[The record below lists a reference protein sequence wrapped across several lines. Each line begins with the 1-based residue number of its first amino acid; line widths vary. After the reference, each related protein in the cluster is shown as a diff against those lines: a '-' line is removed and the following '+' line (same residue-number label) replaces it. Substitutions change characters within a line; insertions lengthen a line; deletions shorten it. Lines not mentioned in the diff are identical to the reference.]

1 MEYPQYDYAVI
12 GGDMRQVYLA
22 EELAHHQ
29 NRVCCYALM
38 AAPDERRYS
47 DASVVNAVS
56 GLREACAGSRC
67 VIGPIPLS
75 KNGRDISQN
84 ALEGCLH
91 LDALLS
97 SLNSGCHFFSGCI
110 PESFKNAALE
120 KGVSVHDLMEH
131 SSLAYYNTIA
141 TAEGALCEA
150 ISRSPQNLRQ
160 SSCAVLGYGK
170 CGRTLVQY
178 LKALCCRVFVFS
190 IDEQECAQAAV
201 AADTAMPLDALL
213 KHIGNFDFIFNTV
226 PALIVTAEVL
236 ENVKSSATII
246 DIASAPGGVDFAEA
260 QRLGITAA
268 LCLGLPGKYAPSSSA
283 KAVKETIE
291 SLLSQEHTAQIHKE

>member
-12 GGDMRQVYLA
+12 GGDMRQVYLT

-29 NRVCCYALM
+29 NRVCHYALM
-38 AAPDERRYS
+38 AAPDERRCS
-47 DASVVNAVS
+47 DASVVSAAS
-56 GLREACAGSRC
+56 GLKEACSGSRC
-67 VIGPIPLS
+67 IIGPIPLS

-84 ALEGCLH
+84 ALDGCLH

-97 SLNSGCHFFSGCI
+97 ALRPGCHFFSGCI
-110 PESFKNAALE
+110 PEAFRDTALE
-120 KGVSVHDLMEH
+120 NGVSVHDLMEH
-131 SSLAYYNTIA
+131 TSLAYFNTIA

-178 LKALCCRVFVFS
+178 LKAMGSHVFVYTNN
-190 IDEQECAQAAV
+190 EQECAQASV
-201 AADTAMPLDALL
+201 AADISASLDTLPKYA
-213 KHIGNFDFIFNTV
+213 GSFDFIFNTI
-226 PALIVTAEVL
+226 PALVITAEVL
-236 ENVKSSATII
+236 DNMKSFATII
-246 DIASAPGGVDFAEA
+246 DIASAPGGVDYAEA
-260 QRLGITAA
+260 QKLGITAV
-268 LCLGLPGKYAPSSSA
+268 LCPGLPGKYAPSSSA

-291 SLLSQEHTAQIHKE
+291 SLLSQEELTQINKE